1 MIHTILESGD
11 KKNKIG
17 DEFNT
22 LLFSTIFHIKRKK
35 ERKKET
41 KHAKLNRKWAFGI
54 RKIRYMGKT
63 QNILQKEK
71 RQTTQTAIFT

>member
-17 DEFNT
+17 DEFYT

-35 ERKKET
+35 ERNKET

-54 RKIRYMGKT
+54 RKIQFVFAK
-63 QNILQKEK
+63 QNLL
-71 RQTTQTAIFT
+71 